1 MRYCL
6 IHLFLSIKS
15 NCEVSTLLLL
25 RDVSLKLCTVDL
37 FSKRPTT
44 NSSSSVV
51 FLSFPEYGLNPNDD
65 SFSSQKLEEAD
76 ASSSTFH
83 FELHTGL
90 GMTAWEIY

>member
-37 FSKRPTT
+37 FSNRPTT
-44 NSSSSVV
+44 NSSSSFV
-51 FLSFPEYGLNPNDD
+51 FLSFPVYGLNPNDD

-76 ASSSTFH
+76 GSSSTFH
-83 FELHTGL
+83 FEPHAGL
-90 GMTAWEIY
+90 GITAWEIY